1 MSEDNRTAD
10 VLLQTGTGVP
20 TEKKTAKMPKVKKPK
35 VPKAKKEKKE
45 KQATQDKK
53 KITFP
58 KVNLPQKKQTENE
71 EIKPGKQQKFMLF
84 SIRNKIVACFLIPIV
99 FMIVI
104 GVSAYQKAADG
115 MSEKFKESTTQTMN
129 MANDYIDLG
138 CNFIESEGIKYASD
152 SELAQ
157 MAMGLFKND
166 QVKQLNVS
174 TSIKNTIVAA
184 QVSNNFI
191 SDVHIIPKKGTNVI
205 STKAKN
211 TLDGFLN
218 EYLEDIGADRKT
230 VEKWI
235 DIHPLL
241 DEKAGID
248 SDNYIL
254 SMETM
259 ATNGCYIVVI
269 DIDEKTIDK
278 FLQQLDLGEGSIVGF
293 VTKNGKEIVSEHIA
307 EGKKSKLTEGEPAF
321 YGQDFYTKAVES
333 DNLQGAENVT
343 FKGKQYFFIYSESAK
358 TGATVCAL
366 VPIATV
372 TGQANEIRTITI
384 GLVLLACIIVLI
396 MGVIIVTG
404 IQGNMRRISNK
415 LGEVAKGD
423 LTVKVN
429 AKGHDEFRNLA
440 GSATNMVINT
450 KKLVNKVTDATGQ
463 LEASANEV
471 SQASGIID
479 EYSKNITQAIGDINE
494 GMSRQSQHAQE
505 CVAKTDI
512 LSNEIQGVS
521 KVIEIVEKLV
531 DETEGMINQG
541 MEIVQLLGSRAQ
553 ETTEITQKVG
563 ESIENLRK
571 ESEIINTFVST
582 ITDISEQTNLL
593 SLNAS
598 IEAARA
604 GEAGRGFAVVAEE
617 IRKLAD
623 DSAKAAG
630 EIGHNVEHI
639 GAQTMNSV
647 DSAKQA
653 QSMVALQTEAVE
665 QVIGVF
671 REMQNRM
678 NSLIDGLK
686 DIVSGIE
693 KADKEREEA
702 VNAVKNISDIIEETA
717 GSAETVND
725 VAAKLL
731 QNVEKLNS
739 TAEALG
745 DNMDG
750 LKSEISV
757 FKI

>member
-1 MSEDNRTAD
+1 MSEDKRNAEA
-10 VLLQTGTGVP
+10 LLQTGMGVP
-20 TEKKTAKMPKVKKPK
+20 EEKKTAKMPKVKKPK
-35 VPKAKKEKKE
+35 VPKANKEKKE
-45 KQATQDKK
+45 KPDKQK
-53 KITFP
+53 NSFP
-58 KVNLPQKKQTENE
+58 KMNLQKGQKADSDAAGQG
-71 EIKPGKQQKFMLF
+71 KPPKFMLF
-84 SIRNKIVACFLIPIV
+84 SIRNKIVACFLVPIV

-138 CNFIESEGIKYASD
+138 CSFIESEAIKYASD
-152 SELAQ
+152 SELGQ
-157 MAMGLFKND
+157 LAMGLFKSD

-174 TSIKNTIVAA
+174 TSVKNTIVAA
-184 QVSNNFI
+184 QVSNDFI
-191 SDVHIIPKKGTNVI
+191 SDVHIIPKKGSNVI
-205 STKAKN
+205 STKMKN
-211 TLDGFLN
+211 TTDGFMDG
-218 EYLEDIGADRKT
+218 YLEDIGADRKT
-230 VEKWI
+230 VAKWI
-235 DIHPLL
+235 DSHQLL
-241 DEKAGID
+241 DETAGID
-248 SDNYIL
+248 ADSYIL
-254 SMETM
+254 STETM
-259 ATNGCYIVVI
+259 ASNGCYVVVI
-269 DIDEKTIDK
+269 DISEKTIEK
-278 FLQQLDLGEGSIVGF
+278 FLKQLDLGDGSIVGF
-293 VTKNGKEIVSEHIA
+293 VTKNGKEIVSENIA

-321 YGQDFYTKAVES
+321 FGQDFYTKALGS
-333 DNLQGAENVT
+333 DSSQGAETVT
-343 FKGKQYFFIYSESAK
+343 FKGKSYFFIYSESSK

-366 VPIATV
+366 VPIETV
-372 TGQANEIRTITI
+372 TGQANDIRTITI
-384 GLVLLACIIVLI
+384 GLVILACAIVLI

-423 LTVKVN
+423 LTVKVS
-429 AKGHDEFRNLA
+429 AKGRDEFRTLA

-479 EYSKNITQAIGDINE
+479 EYSRDITQAIGDINE
-494 GMSRQSQHAQE
+494 GMGRQSQHAQE
-505 CVAKTDI
+505 CVAKTDV

-521 KVIEIVEKLV
+521 RVIEAVETLV

-553 ETTEITQKVG
+553 ETTEITRKVG

-571 ESEIINTFVST
+571 ESEIINTFVGT

-647 DSAKQA
+647 ESANQA

-678 NSLIDGLK
+678 NKLIEGLK
-686 DIVSGIE
+686 DIVNGIE

>member
-1 MSEDNRTAD
+1 MSEDKRTAE
-10 VLLQTGTGVP
+10 VQLQTGTGVP

-35 VPKAKKEKKE
+35 VPKAKKEK
-45 KQATQDKK
+45 QATQDKK
-53 KITFP
+53 KFTFP
-58 KVNLPQKKQTENE
+58 KINLPKKKQTETE
-71 EIKPGKQQKFMLF
+71 EVKPDKQQKFMLF
-84 SIRNKIVACFLIPIV
+84 SIRNKIVACFLVPIV

-115 MSEKFKESTTQTMN
+115 MSEKFKDSTTQTMN

-138 CNFIESEGIKYASD
+138 CGSVESEAIKYASD
-152 SELAQ
+152 SDLGQ
-157 MAMGLFKND
+157 MAMGLYKSD
-166 QVKQLNVS
+166 QVKTLNVS
-174 TSIKNTIVAA
+174 TGIKNTINAA
-184 QVSNNFI
+184 QVSNDFI
-191 SDVHIIPKKGTNVI
+191 NDVHIIPTKTTNVI
-205 STKAKN
+205 STKVKS
-211 TLDGFLN
+211 TTEGFLDD
-218 EYLEDIGADRKT
+218 YLQDVGADRKS
-230 VEKWI
+230 VKKWI
-235 DIHPLL
+235 DSHPFL
-241 DEKAGID
+241 DEKAGIKAD
-248 SDNYIL
+248 SYIL
-254 SMETM
+254 ATETM
-259 ATNGCYIVVI
+259 AANGSYIVVI
-269 DIDEKTIDK
+269 DVGENTINK
-278 FLQQLDLGEGSIVGF
+278 FLRQLDLGAGSIVGF
-293 VTKNGKEIVSEHIA
+293 VTQNGKEVIYENLE
-307 EGKKSKLTEGEPAF
+307 EGKKSKLTEGEPVF
-321 YGQDFYTKAVES
+321 FGQDFFTKALES
-333 DNLQGAENVT
+333 NNPQGAENVT
-343 FKGKQYFFIYSESAK
+343 FKGKNYFFIYSESKK
-358 TGATVCAL
+358 TGATICAL
-366 VPIATV
+366 VPIAIV
-372 TGQANEIRTITI
+372 TGQANDIRTITI
-384 GLVLLACIIVLI
+384 GLVILACAIVLI

-423 LTVKVN
+423 LTVRVS

-479 EYSKNITQAIGDINE
+479 EYSRDITQAIGDINE
-494 GMSRQSQHAQE
+494 GMGRQSQHAQE
-505 CVAKTDI
+505 CVAKTDV

-521 KVIEIVEKLV
+521 RVIEAVETLV

-571 ESEIINTFVST
+571 ESEIINTFVGT

-647 DSAKQA
+647 ESAKQA
-653 QSMVALQTEAVE
+653 QNMVALQTEAVE

-686 DIVSGIE
+686 DIVNGIE